1 MNKICSLDFLNK
13 EEFDSDVL
21 SAGGKIL
28 FSKGDKITPEIL
40 LSLYFKEII
49 VKEPIQIPKEVQIE
63 KEKVQKTIIVAE
75 DTDEE
80 IQEPEEDQLDI
91 SIHDKMTLE
100 QLLANKPPENLDFD
114 KEHADRIAQFSY
126 NLGEVMGMSAKKL
139 KELKEAAYH
148 YRIGR
153 IRLTPDDLSDV
164 DFRAKQA
171 VIGYDLLVL
180 EMKLPKKIAEVTK
193 LYLKNYNS
201 AEFNFNPNKPSNIPY
216 AHIVSIVDYYD
227 RLINEDSVPKED
239 ALGRMS
245 TLGENKFNI
254 LALEKFIDMMRNS
267 DD

>member
-28 FSKGDKITPEIL
+28 FSKGDKIKPEIL

-49 VKEPIQIPKEVQIE
+49 VKEPIQIPKEVQTE
-63 KEKVQKTIIVAE
+63 KEKVQKTIIVSE

-91 SIHDKMTLE
+91 SLYDKMTLQE
-100 QLLANKPPENLDFD
+100 LLLNRPTENLDFD
-114 KEHADRIAQFSY
+114 KEHAYKIAQLSY
-126 NLGEVMGMSAKKL
+126 NLGEAMGMPIKNL
-139 KELKEAAYH
+139 KELKDAAYY

-153 IRLTPDDLSDV
+153 IRLTQEDLSDV

-180 EMKLPKKIAEVTK
+180 EMKMPKKIAEVTK
-193 LYLKNYNS
+193 MYLKDYHS
-201 AEFNFNPNKPSNIPY
+201 AEFDFNPNKPSDIPY

-227 RLINEDSVPKED
+227 RLINEDSVSKED

-245 TLGENKFNI
+245 TLGENRFNI
-254 LALEKFIDMMRNS
+254 FALEKFIDMMRNS